1 MPIGDQGKTWAPHVT
16 YATFKNTLE
25 GWYQGENRI
34 MKCGV
39 SRIWRETMHHST
51 NCYFCMVDPSERRTA
66 QKATVVIYPIIPS
79 SIAPV
84 PHDSDFPFPNP
95 PQGDET
101 GDESNSLESAEDY
114 DDPNYSAGGESLKRN
129 HTISTKKLLMI

>member
-1 MPIGDQGKTWAPHVT
+1 
-16 YATFKNTLE
+16 
-25 GWYQGENRI
+25 
-34 MKCGV
+34 
-39 SRIWRETMHHST
+39 
-51 NCYFCMVDPSERRTA
+51 MVDPSERRTA

-114 DDPNYSAGGESLKRN
+114 DDPNYSAGVESLKRI